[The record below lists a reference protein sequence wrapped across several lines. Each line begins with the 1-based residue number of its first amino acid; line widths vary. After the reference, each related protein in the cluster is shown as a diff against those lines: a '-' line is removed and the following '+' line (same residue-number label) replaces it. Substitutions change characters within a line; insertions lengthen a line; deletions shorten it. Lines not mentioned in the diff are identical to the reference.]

1 MEEIIVRRNELYDQ
15 VWKEPMSS
23 LARRYNISD
32 VGLAKVCRKLNV
44 PIPPH
49 GYWAKVQSG
58 QKPIKPELPKLSQ
71 GTPQTATISPVVSPL
86 RDLPEAVRF
95 QRSFEADP
103 THRIVVNS
111 DRILHP
117 LVQATK
123 TALSTHHQGGSS
135 TVPLNIRVSEGIRD
149 RALLLMS
156 AMIYALEERGFS
168 AEAAGEKCGS
178 ALIIKGERLEFSLW
192 ERTTRVNV
200 LQSEKKHSWESDY
213 RFDPTGKLTF
223 QIQEYGT
230 SGHRKS
236 WSDGEKRSLE
246 EQLNDMIPKL
256 VDISLIIREERL
268 ERERRWAQIEEEGRL
283 RRLAE
288 SRWARLQQDQRKW
301 ESAFHLRT
309 LIEKVSEMESAE
321 ESNKPEVERWLK
333 WANWVLASLDPLADG
348 LGAFLKNY
356 EF

>member
-1 MEEIIVRRNELYDQ
+1 
-15 VWKEPMSS
+15 
-23 LARRYNISD
+23 
-32 VGLAKVCRKLNV
+32 
-44 PIPPH
+44 
-49 GYWAKVQSG
+49 
-58 QKPIKPELPKLSQ
+58 
-71 GTPQTATISPVVSPL
+71 
-86 RDLPEAVRF
+86 
-95 QRSFEADP
+95 
-103 THRIVVNS
+103 
-111 DRILHP
+111 
-117 LVQATK
+117 
-123 TALSTHHQGGSS
+123 
-135 TVPLNIRVSEGIRD
+135 
-149 RALLLMS
+149 MS
-156 AMIYALEERGFS
+156 ALIYALEERGFS

-178 ALIIKGERLEFSLW
+178 ALIIKGELLEFSLW

-200 LQSEKKHSWESDY
+200 LQSEKQHSWESDY

-223 QIQEYGT
+223 QIQEYGA

-246 EQLNDMIPKL
+246 EQLNHMIPKL

-333 WANWVLASLDPLADG
+333 WANRVLASLDPLADG